1 MADAATQ
8 RMNMVESQVLPSD
21 VTDQRVVRAMRELPR
36 ERFVPAPMAKLA
48 YMDESI
54 ALTPPGPDRR
64 WLLPARIEGKLLQLA
79 DVGADD
85 HVLNVG
91 CGTGYSAA
99 ILGRLARSV
108 IALENNEELLAA
120 ARRNLTELEMG
131 NVAVVSGRLSAG
143 WPAKAPYDAIVL
155 QGSIGV
161 TPADIL
167 DQLKDGGRLVAVVND
182 RGIGKATI
190 WRRLGRSMDARVAFD
205 AAAPE
210 LPGFATAPAFV
221 L

>member
-1 MADAATQ
+1 
-8 RMNMVESQVLPSD
+8 MNMVESQVLPSD
-21 VTDQRVVRAMRELPR
+21 VTDHRVVRAMRELPR
-36 ERFVPAPMAKLA
+36 ERFVPAPMAELA
-48 YMDESI
+48 YMDEAI
-54 ALTPPGPDRR
+54 ALTSSGPDQR

-91 CGTGYSAA
+91 CGTGYAAA
-99 ILGRLARSV
+99 ILARLARTV
-108 IALENNEELLAA
+108 IALESNEELLAA
-120 ARRNLTELEMG
+120 SRRNLTELAMG
-131 NVAVVSGRLSAG
+131 NVSVVSGRLSAG
-143 WPAKAPYDAIVL
+143 WPGKAPYDAIIL

-167 DQLKDGGRLVAVVND
+167 DQLKDGGRLVAIVSD

-210 LPGFATAPAFV
+210 LPGFAAAPAFV